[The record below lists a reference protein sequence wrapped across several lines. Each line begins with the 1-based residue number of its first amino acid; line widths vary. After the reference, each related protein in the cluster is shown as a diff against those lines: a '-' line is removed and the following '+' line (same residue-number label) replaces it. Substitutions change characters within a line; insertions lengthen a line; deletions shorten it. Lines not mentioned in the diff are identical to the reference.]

1 MADSRKLT
9 GYSWHSE
16 FLKRDEFNERRHSR
30 RCIYFFKNDGSKQGY
45 CRKGHIK
52 CIGSSH
58 CDYYEEN
65 VNEINDV
72 NDKEKSENTKIILP
86 PPKKE
91 TCMTISWSIGDKV
104 RHKKFGFGTIVAIK
118 GDCLTIQFSNMEYG
132 KKIFKANSTPISKI

>member
-16 FLKRDEFNERRHSR
+16 FLKKDEFNERRHSR

-52 CIGSSH
+52 C
-58 CDYYEEN
+58 DYYEEN
-65 VNEINDV
+65 VNIVD
-72 NDKEKSENTKIILP
+72 DKEKSKNTKIILP

-91 TCMTISWSIGDKV
+91 TCVNISWSIGDKV
-104 RHKKFGFGTIVAIK
+104 RHKKFGFGTIAAVN
-118 GDCLTIQFSNMEYG
+118 GDCLTIQFSNTKYG
-132 KKIFKANSTPISKI
+132 KKIFKADHTPICKI